1 MKKYLIIIALI
12 IAVVIGG
19 YFFLFG
25 KKDVCKNVIPEDAK
39 AVLVVDAKQA
49 LKQLD
54 FSISDIFK
62 ALKHRQ
68 QQKEEDKAGWGID
81 MLVPMYGFVSA
92 DNYVCGVFALSDA
105 DDFEEKLKEEEI
117 AVESQRGFKGPEPD
131 FSEEGWAMRKP
142 RKKKK

>member
-1 MKKYLIIIALI
+1 MKKYLVIIALI

-54 FSISDIFK
+54 FSISDIFN

-81 MLVPMYGFVSA
+81 MLVPMK
-92 DNYVCGVFALSDA
+92 DLLMREFA
-105 DDFEEKLKEEEI
+105 
-117 AVESQRGFKGPEPD
+117 
-131 FSEEGWAMRKP
+131 
-142 RKKKK
+142 